1 MSKSSRVTKRTYYE
15 VHFKL
20 ASPLCISSGTDNL
33 ADFDLMLD
41 GEGKPFIP
49 GTSIAGA
56 FRNSLMDKKDKASV
70 MGFSKV
76 SKSSETEGESEQIG
90 RMSQILIS
98 DVSLVK
104 NSSDNVNISIRDG
117 IKLEDNEKITAG
129 TGKFD
134 MQVVEPGAEG
144 CMRFEVV
151 ERENDDEADANE
163 KIKGFIIDL
172 AEGNIRL
179 GAKKNRGFGKLKVTE
194 VGEKEFDLTQKN
206 QAEKWLDFLGYNA
219 SSDDEGFPAVECTR
233 YEEWKVGKEKYKD
246 SYVKVKYA
254 KICVPLKLKGGI
266 SIRKYSTR
274 PGEADYEQ
282 LTIKED
288 EEGNRRIPVV
298 PGSSWNGAIRGDAV
312 RVLRDS
318 LGCKDYKEVINDWFG
333 TVDKDDKDR
342 TQQSKIVISESKIIG
357 ATELPMTRVKINRF
371 DSSAVAGALYSEIS
385 FFGGRTE
392 LEIMVRV
399 DKGEDYKAIMG
410 LVYLVINDIMN
421 GFVPIGG
428 QTAVGRGIFTG
439 SEIKEFGNLEIDD
452 CLASLKKYLEGRTK

>member
-1 MSKSSRVTKRTYYE
+1 MTKSSRVTKRTYYI

-20 ASPLCISSGTDNL
+20 ASPLCVSSGTGDIADN
-33 ADFDLMLD
+33 DLMLD

-56 FRNSLMDKKDKASV
+56 FRNSLMDKKDKSSV

-76 SKSSETEGESEQIG
+76 SKSSETEDESDQIG
-90 RMSQILIS
+90 RMSQILVS

-104 NSSDNVNISIRDG
+104 KSSDSVNISIRDG
-117 IKLEDNEKITAG
+117 IKLEDNEKITTG

-151 ERENDDEADANE
+151 ERENDDEKDANE
-163 KIKGFIIDL
+163 KVKGFIVDL

-179 GAKKNRGFGKLKVTE
+179 GTKKNRGFGKLKVLE
-194 VGEKEFDLTQKN
+194 VGEKGFDLTQKD
-206 QAEKWLDFLGYNA
+206 QAEEWLDFLGGDD
-219 SSDDEGFPAVECTR
+219 SSGAEGFPPIECIR
-233 YEEWKVGKEKYKD
+233 YEEWKVDKEKYKD

-254 KICVPLKLKGGI
+254 KIRVPLKLKGGI

-288 EEGNRRIPVV
+288 EDGNKRIPVV
-298 PGSSWNGAIRGDAV
+298 PGSSWNGAIRSDAA
-312 RVLRDS
+312 RILRDS

-333 TVDKDDKDR
+333 TVDKEDKDR

-385 FFGGRTE
+385 FFGGETE

-410 LVYLVINDIMN
+410 LIYLVIKDIMN

-439 SEIKEFGNLEIDD
+439 SEINEFGDLEVND
-452 CLASLKKYLEGRTK
+452 CLASLKNYLEGRTK